1 MPLEKLKEF
10 LDKNKVKYV
19 TINHSPAY
27 TAQEIAE
34 ISHVSAKKLAKCVI
48 AKIDDKLAM
57 VVLPGDDKVDFDKLK
72 QKTGAHKAELAS
84 EYEFQERFPGCELGA
99 MPPFG
104 NLFDMKVYLSKE
116 LSEEKEIVFNAGT
129 HSQLLKLSYE
139 DYEKLVKPTILST

>member
-34 ISHVSAKKLAKCVI
+34 ISHVSAKKLAKFVI

-72 QKTGAHKAELAS
+72 KNWS
-84 EYEFQERFPGCELGA
+84 P
-99 MPPFG
+99 
-104 NLFDMKVYLSKE
+104 
-116 LSEEKEIVFNAGT
+116 
-129 HSQLLKLSYE
+129 
-139 DYEKLVKPTILST
+139 

>member
-1 MPLEKLKEF
+1 
-10 LDKNKVKYV
+10 
-19 TINHSPAY
+19 
-27 TAQEIAE
+27 
-34 ISHVSAKKLAKCVI
+34 
-48 AKIDDKLAM
+48 
-57 VVLPGDDKVDFDKLK
+57 
-72 QKTGAHKAELAS
+72 
-84 EYEFQERFPGCELGA
+84 

>member
-48 AKIDDKLAM
+48 AKSMISSQWWCYRAM
-57 VVLPGDDKVDFDKLK
+57 IK
-72 QKTGAHKAELAS
+72 
-84 EYEFQERFPGCELGA
+84 
-99 MPPFG
+99 
-104 NLFDMKVYLSKE
+104 
-116 LSEEKEIVFNAGT
+116 
-129 HSQLLKLSYE
+129 
-139 DYEKLVKPTILST
+139 STLIN